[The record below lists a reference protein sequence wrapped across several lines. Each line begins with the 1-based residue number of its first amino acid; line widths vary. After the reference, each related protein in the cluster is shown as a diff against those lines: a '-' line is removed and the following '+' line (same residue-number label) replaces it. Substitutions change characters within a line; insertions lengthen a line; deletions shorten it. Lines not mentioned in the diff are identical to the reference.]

1 MTFFF
6 LVIYVFILNKY
17 MCNHYDR
24 PPQMLGT
31 RITAPSLKHF
41 AYSFRKTR
49 RQINEGKQFSDDK
62 CDGIKQSDVGTLEGV
77 SLGWERLRR
86 DE

>member
-1 MTFFF
+1 
-6 LVIYVFILNKY
+6 
-17 MCNHYDR
+17 
-24 PPQMLGT
+24 MLGT

-62 CDGIKQSDVGTLEGV
+62 CDVIKQSDVGTSEGSAEGGNGSPGV
-77 SLGWERLRR
+77 SRHIQGTAMGLNENSERDRLWR
-86 DE
+86 EQS